1 MLKVCGYWVSST
13 AYITLEMVHLGF
25 KSLYHQVG
33 RGLVFIYLKGF
44 WVLKISNNHN
54 YAYFRMKKS
63 NFWRCEFV
71 SFLLSS
77 VLLWET

>member
-1 MLKVCGYWVSST
+1 MGTGSST

-33 RGLVFIYLKGF
+33 RGLVFIYLKGI

-54 YAYFRMKKS
+54 YAYFRMNLRVIS
-63 NFWRCEFV
+63 GDVNF
-71 SFLLSS
+71 
-77 VLLWET
+77 